1 METQRGNIMSDKST
15 RFDAA
20 YLEQKR
26 RQLTRLRDELR
37 KSTRAAETEESD
49 VKNESG
55 RQAREYED
63 DAQKLDMLE
72 KEGNL
77 VSRGIERLA
86 RVERALGKIDEGT
99 YGFSDISG
107 HPIPDER
114 LEVMPDAINTV
125 TEQES
130 SEQFDQQ
137 SRAKE

>member
-1 METQRGNIMSDKST
+1 MGDKSA

-20 YLEQKR
+20 YLERKR

-37 KSTRAAETEESD
+37 KSTNAAEAEESD
-49 VKNESG
+49 VKIDSSL
-55 RQAREYED
+55 QAREYED

-77 VSRGIERLA
+77 VGRGIERLA
-86 RVERALGKIDEGT
+86 RVERALGKIDDGT

-107 HPIPDER
+107 KRIPDER

-125 TEQES
+125 SEQEA
-130 SEQFDQQ
+130 SE
-137 SRAKE
+137 RAGQ